1 LTASAAIDRRMV
13 NQGLWRPAAPDG
25 DSVLRALVG
34 MQAQEFGYALW
45 SVAQR
50 LREPVGSAD
59 LLTAYNAG
67 RLLRTHVLRTTW
79 HFALP
84 EDVRWLLR
92 LTSPKLRS
100 INAYYDRQLGLERSE
115 LDRGQGVLA
124 DEVAGGR
131 HRTRKELAAAL
142 ESAGIRANGQRL
154 AHLVMHA
161 EFDEVLISGAMSGK
175 QQTYAA
181 FDERVPAASSLRKAG
196 VHEAAFDEFGALAEL
211 ARRFVATRG
220 PVTAKDLA
228 VWASLTQGQAKRG
241 LAAIEAEC
249 LTTELDGMTVFS
261 PPSPPSQRNND
272 AASSDGCG
280 PVVDLVQGY
289 DEIVMSYSESRVL
302 LTGGLGSLPVPD
314 RSSHLHTILCDGR
327 LAGHWRHRLGRDGAV
342 IEAQLRRPLTGD
354 ERAAL
359 ENAVARYGRFLGV
372 PTSLDE
378 PVLLT

>member
-1 LTASAAIDRRMV
+1 MV
-13 NQGLWRPAAPDG
+13 NQGLWRPTAPDAE
-25 DSVLRALVG
+25 SVLRAVVG

-50 LREPVGSAD
+50 VDGPVGSAD
-59 LLTAYNAG
+59 LLTAFNAG

-100 INAYYDRQLGLERSE
+100 INGYYDRQLGL
-115 LDRGQGVLA
+115 DRPEIDRAQAVLA
-124 DEVAGGR
+124 EEVAGGR

-161 EFDEVLISGAMSGK
+161 EFDEVLISGGMSGK

-181 FDERVPAASSLRKAG
+181 FDDRVPPASTYAKSG
-196 VHEAAFDEFGALAEL
+196 VHEAAFDEPGALAEL
-211 ARRFVATRG
+211 ARRFVASRG

-228 VWASLTQGQAKRG
+228 VWASLTQAQAKRG
-241 LAAIEAEC
+241 LAAIEADC
-249 LTTELDGMTVFS
+249 LTTDIDGMTLYSVE
-261 PPSPPSQRNND
+261 PSGN
-272 AASSDGCG
+272 AAPDGDG
-280 PVVDLVQGY
+280 PVIDLVQGF
-289 DEIVMSYSESRVL
+289 DEIVMSYSESRSL
-302 LTGGLGSLPVPD
+302 LTGGLGSLPVAD
-314 RSSHLHTILCDGR
+314 RTNYLHTVLCDGR
-327 LAGHWRHRLGRDGAV
+327 LAGHWRHQLGRAGAV
-342 IEAQLRRPLTGD
+342 IEVQLRRPLADD

-359 ENAVARYGRFLGV
+359 EGALARYGRYLGV
-372 PTSLDE
+372 PTSLAE
-378 PVLLT
+378 PVLLA